1 MNQVLSAIHDRH
13 STRAF
18 TAQQVSRA
26 DLETILE
33 AGLWAPTGMGKQLWH
48 FSAIRNAE
56 KCLEL
61 ACAVAD
67 ADNRGPAYNFYGAPC
82 HIIVSY
88 KRDEIH
94 AFPDGSAAIQT
105 MLLAAQS
112 LGISSCW
119 INQLR
124 PLTDHASIRPLLTR
138 YGVPEDHIVIGSI
151 ALGYADESVAAAPH
165 KRKTDVITIT
175 E

>member
-61 ACAVAD
+61 ARAVAE
-67 ADNRGPAYNFYGAPC
+67 ADNRGPSYNFYGAPC

-88 KRDEIH
+88 QRDEIH
-94 AFPDGSAAIQT
+94 AFLDGSAAIQT

-124 PLTDHASIRPLLTR
+124 PLTDHTSIRPLLTR

-151 ALGYADESVAAAPH
+151 ALGYADPSVAAPAH
-165 KRKTDVITIT
+165 NRKNDVITIT